1 MVMMMRKFC
10 LVVLLVVFGGSSGAW
25 ATSVNPLDDGG
36 WEIVAHIS
44 NQGGMFDGNGDLD
57 PSYSYGAFVS
67 NPGFTTPDFQRVFPF
82 EAGTILFITGDRT
95 VWAIAD
101 FAELQSLI
109 TARGNDFTPNLELE
123 IGVDGTIS
131 NVIGNVLSR
140 SNTEDPWITL
150 KGSHFDGYTNEQFIW
165 GENDYGSFPEP
176 LVLKNSRGGMD
187 VFIRPIPEPNTALLL
202 GFGLVGLGVKRRQ
215 RRTSH
220 SGDGTASSC

>member
-1 MVMMMRKFC
+1 MRKFC

-67 NPGFTTPDFQRVFPF
+67 NPGFTTPDFQRAFPLVAA
-82 EAGTILFITGDRT
+82 EILFLTGDLT

-101 FAELQSLI
+101 YGDLSALI
-109 TARGNDFTPNLELE
+109 SAQAGDHSPNIAFE

-140 SNTEDPWITL
+140 CCVSPEDPWITME
-150 KGSHFDGYTNEQFIW
+150 GSHWDGITNQMIVW
-165 GENDYGSFPEP
+165 GEDDWFGSFGHTGMDHNA
-176 LVLKNSRGGMD
+176 LKNDHGGMN
-187 VFIRPIPEPNTALLL
+187 VFVRAAPIPEPNTALLL
-202 GFGLVGLGVKRRQ
+202 GFGLVGLGVKRRSRQ
-215 RRTSH
+215 AVLH
-220 SGDGTASSC
+220 